1 LFVAMHAWVAVAA
14 AVAALALAAS
24 GGDPEYDGSVYVGT
38 DANFDKF
45 IETNPYVLVEFC
57 EKQQLS
63 PPFTSPACLRGRVLS
78 LSVALCARPGGCV
91 GRFPALMSICQH

>member
-1 LFVAMHAWVAVAA
+1 LLFCVEALSTLFVAMRAWVAVAA

-45 IETNPYVLVEFC
+45 IETNPYILVEFC
-57 EKQQLS
+57 E
-63 PPFTSPACLRGRVLS
+63 
-78 LSVALCARPGGCV
+78 
-91 GRFPALMSICQH
+91 